1 MQKNCGFH
9 NDSFRDG
16 GWHSVLT
23 ILWVWL
29 LPCWLAPPGLAMQT
43 TTETTGTAARTT
55 TTKTCP
61 HLPFSWI
68 CELAASAPLAS
79 DPSHS
84 FYICGWQHSTLRWL
98 LLAREQKNREQ
109 KGWDL
114 CGRWV
119 RPPNWLPSHC
129 EFPAS
134 TGCPTLVLL
143 ALHWVCGHIRY
154 TAALPQTPG
163 GMHGWR
169 TMGFYTQS
177 GFHFTRGH
185 KSLYVSASFPS

>member
-1 MQKNCGFH
+1 MIPSEMEA
-9 NDSFRDG
+9 DIL
-16 GWHSVLT
+16 LT

-43 TTETTGTAARTT
+43 TTENNRNSC
-55 TTKTCP
+55 KNNNNKDMS
-61 HLPFSWI
+61 PFTLQLDLRA
-68 CELAASAPLAS
+68 CCFSAISIGSKPFF
-79 DPSHS
+79 